1 MFKDCSLEENSLK
14 NKINIILYHMDPNL
28 TTILSIVWISLPI
41 ITIYYR
47 NLLYN
52 KYPILFYILV
62 LFSLF
67 SIILFTYLGYIFYPE
82 RRAGILKRK
91 RNNNE

>member
-1 MFKDCSLEENSLK
+1 M
-14 NKINIILYHMDPNL
+14 NL
-28 TTILSIVWISLPI
+28 NTIGGIVWISLPI

-47 NLLYN
+47 KFLYN

-67 SIILFTYLGYIFYPE
+67 TITLFIILGYIFYPKKQE
-82 RRAGILKRK
+82 YKK
-91 RNNNE
+91 Y

>member
-1 MFKDCSLEENSLK
+1 
-14 NKINIILYHMDPNL
+14 MDPNL
-28 TTILSIVWISLPI
+28 ITILSIVWISLPI

-47 NLLYN
+47 NFLYN

-67 SIILFTYLGYIFYPE
+67 TIILFTYLAYIFHPKKKDDNNRLYK
-82 RRAGILKRK
+82 IL
-91 RNNNE
+91 